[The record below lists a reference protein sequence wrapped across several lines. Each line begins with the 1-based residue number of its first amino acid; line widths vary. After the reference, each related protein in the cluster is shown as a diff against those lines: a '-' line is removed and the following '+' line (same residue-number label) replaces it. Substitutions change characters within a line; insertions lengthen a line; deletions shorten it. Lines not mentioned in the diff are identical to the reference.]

1 MHLLVIALIL
11 VSGALSQNNNDNA
24 FQQVGN
30 TAFDSNLNPPT
41 NFAAPVQQV
50 EQVQQV
56 QEQPKD
62 IPAEQ
67 TVVDQPK
74 QDAPQNTEIPK
85 VPQTQGNNANNG
97 NNRGQGQGNYR
108 GQGQGQRQG
117 GYRQGQ
123 GQRQGGYRQGQG
135 QGNRYGGRGQ
145 GQGQAGAAICNP
157 VTGIRARTGSIYS
170 AVLQRMG
177 VQSGNCGGNNNNNG
191 GGAVNPVT
199 GIQARRGS
207 IYDLT
212 LNAVG
217 VRGGQAGVGLLGNN
231 PLVQAIN
238 NNGGLIAAGD
248 ENTVLTSATAQAAM
262 PGWAVAGIVILS
274 VIMVATVAVMV
285 QLVVLLRRS

>member
-1 MHLLVIALIL
+1 VEPVRVHSSHYWSFP
-11 VSGALSQNNNDNA
+11 VSQNNNNDNA
-24 FQQVGN
+24 QVGN
-30 TAFDSNLNPPT
+30 TAFDSRPNT
-41 NFAAPVQQV
+41 NFAAPVQQT
-50 EQVQQV
+50 QDQQV

-67 TVVDQPK
+67 TVVEQPK
-74 QDAPQNTEIPK
+74 QDTPLNTEIPK
-85 VPQTQGNNANNG
+85 VPVPTQGNNGNNVV
-97 NNRGQGQGNYR
+97 NRGQGHGNYR
-108 GQGQGQRQG
+108 GGQGRREG
-117 GYRQGQ
+117 GYR
-123 GQRQGGYRQGQG
+123 QG
-135 QGNRYGGRGQ
+135 QGNRYGGQRGQGVYRGQQGQ
-145 GQGQAGAAICNP
+145 GQGGAICNP

-177 VQSGNCGGNNNNNG
+177 VQNGNCGGNNNNNG
-191 GGAVNPVT
+191 GGAVNPLT

-231 PLVQAIN
+231 PIVQAIN

-248 ENTVLTSATAQAAM
+248 DNTVLTSASAQAAM
-262 PGWAVAGIVILS
+262 PGWAVAGIVVLS
-274 VIMVATVAVMV
+274 VIMVATVAVMI

>member
-85 VPQTQGNNANNG
+85 VPVPTQGNNGNNG
-97 NNRGQGQGNYR
+97 NIRGQGHGNGNYR
-108 GQGQGQRQG
+108 GGQGRREG
-117 GYRQGQ
+117 GYR
-123 GQRQGGYRQGQG
+123 QG
-135 QGNRYGGRGQ
+135 QGNRYGGQGQRGQGVYRGQQGQ
-145 GQGQAGAAICNP
+145 GQGGAICNP

-177 VQSGNCGGNNNNNG
+177 VQNGNCGGNNNNNG
-191 GGAVNPVT
+191 GGAVNPLT

-231 PLVQAIN
+231 PIVQAIN

-248 ENTVLTSATAQAAM
+248 DNTVLTSASAQAAM
-262 PGWAVAGIVILS
+262 PGWAVAGIVVLS
-274 VIMVATVAVMV
+274 VIMVATVAVMI

>member
-11 VSGALSQNNNDNA
+11 VSGALSQNNDNA
-24 FQQVGN
+24 QVGN
-30 TAFDSNLNPPT
+30 TAFDSRPNT
-41 NFAAPVQQV
+41 NFAAPVQQTQDQ
-50 EQVQQV
+50 QVQA

-67 TVVDQPK
+67 TVVEQPK
-74 QDAPQNTEIPK
+74 QDTPQNTEIPK
-85 VPQTQGNNANNG
+85 VPVPTQGNNGNNG
-97 NNRGQGQGNYR
+97 NIRGQGHGNYR
-108 GQGQGQRQG
+108 GGQGRREG
-117 GYRQGQ
+117 GYR
-123 GQRQGGYRQGQG
+123 QG
-135 QGNRYGGRGQ
+135 QGNRYGGQGQRGQGVYRGQQGQ
-145 GQGQAGAAICNP
+145 GQGGAICNP

-177 VQSGNCGGNNNNNG
+177 VQNGNCGGNNNNG
-191 GGAVNPVT
+191 GGAVNPLT

-217 VRGGQAGVGLLGNN
+217 IRGGQAGVGLLGNN
-231 PLVQAIN
+231 PIVQAIN

-248 ENTVLTSATAQAAM
+248 DNTVLTSASAQAAM
-262 PGWAVAGIVILS
+262 PGWAVAGIVVLS
-274 VIMVATVAVMV
+274 VIMVATVAVMI